1 MAREEIKEGIM
12 GLLKILSEYC
22 ITDEAKLISQFREN
36 SRDGIAT
43 QILEFL
49 HSQGVVIKADRELP
63 ENPLSLDYEKLPPPF
78 DEDDSK
84 VTAEDVYLMHYNGI
98 EKGKRLMLKAGY
110 VAVEPLVDE
119 KK

>member
-49 HSQGVVIKADRELP
+49 HSQGVVLKIDRELP
-63 ENPLSLDYEKLPPPF
+63 DENSGKHTWY
-78 DEDDSK
+78 EDDLGE
-84 VTAEDVYLMHYNGI
+84 AGRIGYRLAINDVD
-98 EKGKRLMLKAGY
+98 EAGY
-110 VAVEPLVDE
+110 VAVESLI
-119 KK
+119 